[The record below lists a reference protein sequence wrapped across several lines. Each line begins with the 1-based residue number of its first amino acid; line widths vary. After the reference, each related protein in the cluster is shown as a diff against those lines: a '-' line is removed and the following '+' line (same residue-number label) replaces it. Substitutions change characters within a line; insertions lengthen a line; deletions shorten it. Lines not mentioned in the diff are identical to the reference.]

1 MKAYINFNQRVD
13 QFKWTKGLM
22 TLVSLVVLNLIS
34 TDSFGQV
41 ESMYS
46 SYRLNPQIL
55 SPTHVGSDSVSDI
68 TVINRQ
74 QWVGIE
80 GAPVTYAISGDF
92 KFKQQSGLG
101 FNAMYDQAGPVKVTA
116 ISGDYAYH
124 IKLNEAWRFSG
135 GIRAGFSNLSLD
147 FSGLALVH
155 DGDALFA
162 GSRSTGLSFNT
173 GWGLKINKGDGF
185 FVSVSQPRLFK
196 YDLGSGSY
204 KDVAYFYT
212 MVGTKLP
219 ISEHVVLYPSALIRT
234 AKDVPLSW
242 DANVYAQLN
251 KRFDVGLNYRHQDSW
266 GVRLGLQATKKI
278 YVGYVYEMPTSAMSK
293 MSVQSHEIAL
303 RYSLT
308 K

>member
-1 MKAYINFNQRVD
+1 
-13 QFKWTKGLM
+13 
-22 TLVSLVVLNLIS
+22 
-34 TDSFGQV
+34 
-41 ESMYS
+41 
-46 SYRLNPQIL
+46 
-55 SPTHVGSDSVSDI
+55 
-68 TVINRQ
+68 
-74 QWVGIE
+74 
-80 GAPVTYAISGDF
+80 
-92 KFKQQSGLG
+92 
-101 FNAMYDQAGPVKVTA
+101 VKVTA

-147 FSGLALVH
+147 FAGLALVH

-185 FVSVSQPRLFK
+185 FVSLSQPRLFK

-212 MVGTKLP
+212 MVGTKLAV
-219 ISEHVVLYPSALIRT
+219 SENVVLFPSALFRT

-251 KRFDVGLNYRHQDSW
+251 KRFDVGLNYRHLDSW

>member
-13 QFKWTKGLM
+13 QFKWIKGLM
-22 TLVSLVVLNLIS
+22 TLVSLVVLNMIS
-34 TDSFGQV
+34 TSSFAQV

-55 SPTHVGSDSVSDI
+55 SPTHVGSDSESDI

-80 GAPVTYAISGDF
+80 GAPMTYAISGDF
-92 KFKQQSGLG
+92 KFKQQSGIG

-147 FSGLALVH
+147 FAGLALVH

-185 FVSVSQPRLFK
+185 FVSLSQPRLFK

-212 MVGTKLP
+212 MVGTKLAV
-219 ISEHVVLYPSALIRT
+219 SENVVLYPSALFRT

>member
-1 MKAYINFNQRVD
+1 
-13 QFKWTKGLM
+13 M

>member
-13 QFKWTKGLM
+13 QFKWTKGLL

-34 TDSFGQV
+34 TDSFAQV

-74 QWVGIE
+74 QWVGID
-80 GAPVTYAISGDF
+80 GAPMTYSISGDF
-92 KFKQQSGLG
+92 KFKQQSGIG

-124 IKLNEAWRFSG
+124 IRLDDTWRFSG

-185 FVSVSQPRLFK
+185 FVSLSQPRLFK

-293 MSVQSHEIAL
+293 MSIQSHEIAL

>member
-1 MKAYINFNQRVD
+1 MKAYIDFNQRVD
-13 QFKWTKGLM
+13 QFKWIKGLM
-22 TLVSLVVLNLIS
+22 TLVSLVVLSMIS
-34 TDSFGQV
+34 TSSFAQV

-80 GAPVTYAISGDF
+80 GAPMTYAISGDF
-92 KFKQQSGLG
+92 KFKQQSGIG

-147 FSGLALVH
+147 FAGLALVH
-155 DGDALFA
+155 DGDALFS

-185 FVSVSQPRLFK
+185 FVSLSQPRLFK

-212 MVGTKLP
+212 MVGTKLAV
-219 ISEHVVLYPSALIRT
+219 SENVVLYPSALFRT

>member
-196 YDLGSGSY
+196 YDLGSGAY

-212 MVGTKLP
+212 MVGTKLVV
-219 ISEHVVLYPSALIRT
+219 SESVVLYPSALFRT

>member
-13 QFKWTKGLM
+13 QFKWTKGLL

-124 IKLNEAWRFSG
+124 FKLNEAWHFSG

>member
-34 TDSFGQV
+34 TDSFAQV

-101 FNAMYDQAGPVKVTA
+101 FNAMYDQAGPVKITA

>member
-1 MKAYINFNQRVD
+1 MKAYIDFNQRVD
-13 QFKWTKGLM
+13 QFKWIKGLM
-22 TLVSLVVLNLIS
+22 TLVSLVVLNMIS
-34 TDSFGQV
+34 SSSYGQV

-80 GAPVTYAISGDF
+80 GAPMTYAISGDF
-92 KFKQQSGLG
+92 KFKQQSGIG

-185 FVSVSQPRLFK
+185 FVSLLQPRLFK

-212 MVGTKLP
+212 MVGTKLAV
-219 ISEHVVLYPSALIRT
+219 SENVVLYPSALFRT

-278 YVGYVYEMPTSAMSK
+278 YIGYVYEMPTSAMSK

>member
-13 QFKWTKGLM
+13 QLKWIKGL
-22 TLVSLVVLNLIS
+22 LALASLVILNLIS
-34 TDSFGQV
+34 ISSFGQV

-74 QWVGIE
+74 QWVGVD

-92 KFKQQSGLG
+92 KFKQQSGIG

-116 ISGDYAYH
+116 LSGDYAYH

-135 GIRAGFSNLSLD
+135 GIRAGLSNLSLD
-147 FSGLALVH
+147 FAGLSLVH
-155 DGDALFA
+155 DGDALFS
-162 GSRSTGLSFNT
+162 GSRSTGISFNT
-173 GWGLKINKGDGF
+173 GWGLRINKGDGF

-219 ISEHVVLYPSALIRT
+219 ISKQVVLYPSALFRA

-242 DANVYAQLN
+242 DANVYAQFHN
-251 KRFDVGLNYRHQDSW
+251 RFDVGFNYRHQDSW
-266 GVRLGLQATKKI
+266 GARLGLQATKKI

-293 MSVQSHEIAL
+293 LSLQSHEIAL

>member
-1 MKAYINFNQRVD
+1 MKAHINFNQRVD
-13 QFKWTKGLM
+13 QFKWIKGLM
-22 TLVSLVVLNLIS
+22 TLVSLVVLNVIS
-34 TDSFGQV
+34 TSSFGQV

-55 SPTHVGSDSVSDI
+55 SPTHVGSDSLSDI

-74 QWVGIE
+74 QWVGVE

-116 ISGDYAYH
+116 LSGDYAYH
-124 IKLNEAWRFSG
+124 IRLDDNWRFSG

-147 FSGLALVH
+147 FTGLSLVH
-155 DGDALFA
+155 DGDALFS
-162 GSRSTGLSFNT
+162 GSRSTGIMFNT
-173 GWGLKINKGDGF
+173 GWGLKLSKGDGF
-185 FVSVSQPRLFK
+185 FVSLSQPRLFK

-212 MVGTKLP
+212 MVGTK
-219 ISEHVVLYPSALIRT
+219 IKINENIKLYPSALIRS

-242 DANVYAQLN
+242 DANLN
-251 KRFDVGLNYRHQDSW
+251 AHINNRFDVGFNYRHQDSW
-266 GVRLGLQATKKI
+266 GVRLGVQASKKI
-278 YVGYVYEMPTSAMSK
+278 YVGYIYEMPTSAMSK
-293 MSVQSHEIAL
+293 MSLQSHEIAL
-303 RYSLT
+303 RYSFRN
-308 K
+308 

>member
-1 MKAYINFNQRVD
+1 MKATIDFNQRVD
-13 QFKWTKGLM
+13 QFKWTKGFI
-22 TLVSLVVLNLIS
+22 TLVSLVLLNMIS
-34 TDSFGQV
+34 SSSFGQI

-55 SPTHVGSDSVSDI
+55 TPTHVGSDSVSDI

-74 QWVGIE
+74 QWVGVE

-92 KFKQQSGLG
+92 KFKQQSGIG

-124 IKLNEAWRFSG
+124 IKLSDQWRFSG

-147 FSGLALVH
+147 FAGLALVH
-155 DGDALFA
+155 DGDALFS
-162 GSRSTGLSFNT
+162 GSRSTGLMFNT
-173 GWGLKINKGDGF
+173 GWGVKVNKGDGF
-185 FVSVSQPRLFK
+185 FLSVSQPRLFK

-212 MVGTKLP
+212 MVGTKLKLND
-219 ISEHVVLYPSALIRT
+219 HLNLYPSALFRS

-242 DANVYAQLN
+242 DANVYAQFHN
-251 KRFDVGLNYRHQDSW
+251 RFDVGFNYRHQDSW
-266 GVRLGLQATKKI
+266 GARLGVQATKKI
-278 YVGYVYEMPTSAMSK
+278 YLGYVYEMPTSAMSK
-293 MSVQSHEIAL
+293 MSLQSHEIAL
-303 RYSLT
+303 RYSLV

>member
-13 QFKWTKGLM
+13 QFKWTKGFI
-22 TLVSLVVLNLIS
+22 TLVSLVVLSMIS
-34 TDSFGQV
+34 SSSFGQV

-80 GAPVTYAISGDF
+80 GAPMTYAISGDF

-124 IKLNEAWRFSG
+124 IRLNDTWRFSG

-185 FVSVSQPRLFK
+185 L
-196 YDLGSGSY
+196 L
-204 KDVAYFYT
+204 AY
-212 MVGTKLP
+212 
-219 ISEHVVLYPSALIRT
+219 
-234 AKDVPLSW
+234 LSL
-242 DANVYAQLN
+242 VY
-251 KRFDVGLNYRHQDSW
+251 SSM
-266 GVRLGLQATKKI
+266 I
-278 YVGYVYEMPTSAMSK
+278 
-293 MSVQSHEIAL
+293 
-303 RYSLT
+303 
-308 K
+308 